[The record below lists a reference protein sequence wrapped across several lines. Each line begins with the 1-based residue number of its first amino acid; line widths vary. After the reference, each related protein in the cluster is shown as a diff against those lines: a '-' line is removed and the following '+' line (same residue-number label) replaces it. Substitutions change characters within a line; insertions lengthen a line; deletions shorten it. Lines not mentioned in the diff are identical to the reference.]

1 MPVVRPRPAWL
12 AGELRALVALAVPI
26 VLVQLAQMAMSFV
39 DVVMV
44 GRLGTESLAAIV
56 LGSTTFFTL
65 ALVCVGVVLAVN
77 PMVSQAVGAGDS
89 EGVARATRQG
99 LWLATALGVPF
110 TLALGY
116 AEPFLLWT
124 GQEPGTAAL
133 AAGYLGAIR
142 WGFLPNL
149 WFTALRGLCEGV
161 ARPRAILAVTL
172 VGVALNA
179 ALNYAL
185 MFGAWGAPALG
196 VVGTG
201 WSSAGVMWAM
211 ALLLGAWVFWAMPEV
226 RVFQRLRR
234 PDAGMLRAL
243 FALGW
248 PIGVTFG
255 LEAGLF
261 SAATLIVGRFG
272 TEALAAHQ
280 VALNAA
286 SVTFMVPL
294 GVGMAGGVRVGQ
306 AAGRGDAA
314 GVARAGWTAI
324 GVGAA
329 FMVLSAL
336 AFWLAPEIVVWLYAG
351 RDPDAG
357 VASLAVTLLRAA
369 AVFQLVDGIQ
379 STAAGALRGLKDTR
393 VPMAIAGVS
402 YWGVGLAVGAG
413 LAFGAGWGAV
423 GLWWGLACGL
433 AVAAALLTARFGR
446 LARRASRAPSAGAGT
461 SAADASAADVS
472 GGEKPGPAHPG

>member
-1 MPVVRPRPAWL
+1 MPAVRPRPAWL

-77 PMVSQAVGAGDS
+77 PMVSQAVGAGDC

-161 ARPRAILAVTL
+161 ARPRAILGVTL

-280 VALNAA
+280 VAINAA

-294 GVGMAGGVRVGQ
+294 GVGMAGGVLVGQ
-306 AAGRGDAA
+306 AAGRGDRV

-324 GVGAA
+324 GLGSA
-329 FMVLSAL
+329 FMVLSGL
-336 AFWLAPEIVVWLYAG
+336 TFWLAPELVVWLYAG

-357 VASLAVTLLRAA
+357 VAALAVTLLRAA
-369 AVFQLVDGIQ
+369 AVFQLVDGVQ
-379 STAAGALRGLKDTR
+379 ATAAGALRGLKDTR
-393 VPMAIAGVS
+393 VPMAVGALS
-402 YWGVGLAVGAG
+402 YWVVGLGVGAG
-413 LAFGAGWGAV
+413 LGFGLGWGAV

-433 AVAAALLTARFGR
+433 GVAAVLLTARFRR
-446 LARRASRAPSAGAGT
+446 LSRPRADEAF
-461 SAADASAADVS
+461 AAS
-472 GGEKPGPAHPG
+472 G

>member
-1 MPVVRPRPAWL
+1 M
-12 AGELRALVALAVPI
+12 G
-26 VLVQLAQMAMSFV
+26 VQLSQMAMSFV

-44 GRLGTESLAAIV
+44 GRLGTESLAAVV

-77 PMVSQAVGAGDS
+77 PMVSQAVGAGDA
-89 EGVARATRQG
+89 EGVGRAARQG
-99 LWLATALGVPF
+99 LWLATILGVPF
-110 TLALGY
+110 TLGLGW

-124 GQEPGTAAL
+124 GQAPETAAL

-149 WFTALRGLCEGV
+149 WLTALRGLCEGV

-172 VGVALNA
+172 VGVVLNA

-211 ALLLGAWVFWAMPEV
+211 ALLLGAWVHRALPEAQ
-226 RVFQRLRR
+226 VFQRLRR
-234 PDAGMLRAL
+234 PDPAMLRAL

-261 SAATLIVGRFG
+261 SAATLFVGRFG

-294 GVGMAGGVRVGQ
+294 GVGMAGGVLVGQ
-306 AAGRGDAA
+306 AAGRGDRA

-324 GVGAA
+324 GLGSA
-329 FMVLSAL
+329 FMALSATL
-336 AFWLAPEIVVWLYAG
+336 FWLAPELVVWLYAG
-351 RDPDAG
+351 RDPDPV
-357 VASLAVTLLRAA
+357 VARLAVVLLRAA

-393 VPMAIAGVS
+393 VPMAVAGVS
-402 YWGVGLAVGAG
+402 YWVVGLGVGGG
-413 LAFGAGWGAV
+413 LAFGLGWGAV

-433 AVAAALLTARFGR
+433 GVAAVLLTARFRR
-446 LARRASRAPSAGAGT
+446 LSRAPREEVF
-461 SAADASAADVS
+461 ASR
-472 GGEKPGPAHPG
+472 G